1 VKIVVAGGTGFIG
14 EPLVESLSPAHDVAV
29 LSRNPGKVR
38 KGRGVQWDPLSG
50 GPWQDELASADA
62 VINLAGESIGD
73 GRWTKERKRALLQSR
88 LDATNAIASVLL
100 SHPRPDR
107 VLVNA
112 SAIGFYGS
120 RGDDELDE
128 QSSPGND
135 FLAGVVREWEAAAR
149 RAEPAAR
156 VVIVRFGIVLG
167 PEGGAL
173 EKMLLPFKL
182 FGGGPMGNGRQWMS
196 WVDREDVL
204 AIIRWAIENQSAR
217 GVYAAVAPHPVR
229 NVEFARALGRALHRP
244 SFMPAPAPALRL
256 ALGEMADGLLLSSQR
271 VLPRR
276 LTAEGYE
283 FRSPELGPALER
295 IVR

>member
-1 VKIVVAGGTGFIG
+1 
-14 EPLVESLSPAHDVAV
+14 V
-29 LSRNPGKVR
+29 LSRNPQKVR
-38 KGRGVQWDPLSG
+38 KGRGVKWDPRSD
-50 GPWQDELASADA
+50 GPWKDELASADA

-73 GRWTKERKRALLQSR
+73 GRWTDERKRALLQSR

-100 SHPRPDR
+100 SHPRADR
-107 VLVNA
+107 ALVNA

-120 RGDDELDE
+120 RGDEELDE

-135 FLAGVVREWEAAAR
+135 FLAGVVKEWEAAAR

-156 VVIVRFGIVLG
+156 VVLVRFGIVLG
-167 PEGGAL
+167 PGGGAL
-173 EKMLLPFKL
+173 EKMLLPFKM

-196 WVDREDVL
+196 WIDRQDVL
-204 AIIRWAIENQSAR
+204 AIIRWAVENENAR
-217 GVYAAVAPHPVR
+217 GVYAATAPNPVR
-229 NVEFARALGRALHRP
+229 NVDFARALGRALHRP

-256 ALGEMADGLLLSSQR
+256 ALGEMADALLLSSQR

-283 FRSPELGPALER
+283 FRSPELGATLER